1 MCVLVEAQDLTIGY
15 GSGKTRSAVI
25 AANIDVELKA
35 GEFVCLLGPNGAG
48 KSTLIRTFAGLQKPL
63 SGKVILNGKPI
74 GSYASREIA
83 RHLSVVLTERPAI
96 GLMPVFSV
104 VALGRYPYTNWAGR
118 LSEKDE
124 KMVWKAIKAV
134 GIENLA
140 HRLINELSDGERQKV
155 MIARALAQE
164 PRVMILDE
172 ATAFLDLPRRVELML
187 LLRRLASES
196 SIAVLL
202 STHDLDLALRSADRL
217 WILPRGGP
225 LVTGIPE
232 DLVLSGAFSSAF
244 DGSDVVFDKHL
255 GTFVFD
261 SLQRG
266 TVALEGICHGASQ
279 AWEKLP
285 SSHDVVLV
293 WTHRALTRAGYR
305 VVSDGGVPV
314 KITISSENGSGV
326 VWRITSSNHSE
337 RQAYSLEDLIAKLGS
352 MPEAA

>member
-1 MCVLVEAQDLTIGY
+1 MSVLIRAQNLTIGY
-15 GSGKTRSAVI
+15 GSSKRSRVVVAKDINVQ
-25 AANIDVELKA
+25 LKA

-48 KSTLIRTFAGLQKPL
+48 KSTLLRTFAGLQKPL
-63 SGKVILNGKPI
+63 SGTVTLNGKPVM
-74 GSYASREIA
+74 SYSPREIA
-83 RHLSVVLTERPAI
+83 KCLSVVLTDRPAV
-96 GLMPVFSV
+96 GLMPAFTV
-104 VALGRYPYTNWAGR
+104 VALGRYPYTDWAGR
-118 LSEKDE
+118 LSAQDE
-124 KMVWKAIKAV
+124 EIVWKAIKAV

-140 HRLINELSDGERQKV
+140 GRLINELSDGERQKV

-164 PRVMILDE
+164 PQVMILDE

-187 LLRRLASES
+187 LLKKLATES
-196 SIAVLL
+196 NIAILL

-225 LVTGIPE
+225 LLTGIPE

-255 GTFVFD
+255 GTFVFNR
-261 SLQRG
+261 LERG
-266 TVALEGICHGASQ
+266 TVALEGFHHSRLHACEHT
-279 AWEKLP
+279 
-285 SSHDVVLV
+285 SSSDVLFL

-305 VVSDGGVPV
+305 VVSDECAPV
-314 KITISSENGSGV
+314 RITISNENGSGV

-337 RQAYSLEDLIAKLGS
+337 RCAHSLEDLITKLLS